1 MNKYA
6 IGIITLLL
14 TSQVWGR
21 DSTSWD
27 STTRMVRV
35 NATDFTLPSPREQN
49 KLRAYGKDNIPFL
62 FNNMLMRTEDR
73 MKIPLNGSWGGI
85 GGQCWTI
92 EAKSEL
98 PKWGTLTQGKIYTI
112 YQLTDYIGIIIE
124 AGDGYTNN
132 LNVPSNSWSDVFPGG
147 YCTGGEAGA
156 AVEAW
161 PVLLQSPP
169 AGMKLDVPRTKI
181 ASMRIVKPPYAP
193 RGNTRFWNGF
203 NGFTGKT
210 DWDVWM
216 PGFSLRVEA
225 KTCQLDT
232 PNDLIVVMP
241 TIANQHIPK
250 QGNERYGGKFQ
261 IRLTCPTASD
271 DNNKKIAAYM
281 TLTDQTD
288 PSNRSDILSL
298 TPQSTAQGVGIKLY
312 KNNDSNALKY
322 GPDSPL
328 KGTENQWKFSS
339 RDGEEKPTVEF
350 KAFYVNKDGN
360 ITGGT
365 VNAVATY
372 TFSYQ

>member
-1 MNKYA
+1 MNKYV
-6 IGIITLLL
+6 IGIISLLL

-27 STTRMVRV
+27 GATRTVRV
-35 NATDFTLPSPREQN
+35 NATDFTLPPPNEQN
-49 KLRAYGKDNIPFL
+49 KLRAYGQDNIPFQ
-62 FNNMLMRTEDR
+62 FNRMLMRTQDR
-73 MKIPLNGSWGGI
+73 NKIPLNASWGTGQ
-85 GGQCWTI
+85 QCWTI
-92 EAKSEL
+92 EAKTDL
-98 PKWGTLTQGKIYTI
+98 PNWGTLNRRTI
-112 YQLTDYIGIIIE
+112 YKLTDYIGIVIE
-124 AGDGYTNN
+124 AGDTYDNN
-132 LNVPSNSWSDVFPGG
+132 KNVPSSSWSDVFPGG
-147 YCTGGEAGA
+147 YCTSGEAGA

-181 ASMRIVKPPYAP
+181 ASMRIVKPTYVPQ
-193 RGNTRFWNGF
+193 RKTRFWNGF
-203 NGFTGKT
+203 NGFSGKT
-210 DWDVWM
+210 DWDVWLL
-216 PGFSLRVEA
+216 GFSLRVEA

-250 QGNERYGGKFQ
+250 QGDERYGGKFQ
-261 IRLTCPTASD
+261 IRLTCPTTSD

-288 PSNRSDILSL
+288 PSNRGDILTL

-312 KNNDSNALKY
+312 KNNDASALSY
-322 GPDSPL
+322 GPDSSL

>member
-1 MNKYA
+1 MNKYV
-6 IGIITLLL
+6 IGIISLLL

-27 STTRMVRV
+27 GATRMVHV
-35 NATDFTLPSPREQN
+35 TATDFTLPSPSGQGN
-49 KLRAYGKDNIPFL
+49 LRAYGKDNIPFR
-62 FNNMLMRTEDR
+62 FDR
-73 MKIPLNGSWGGI
+73 MLIRTQDRNKIPLNASWGTGE
-85 GGQCWTI
+85 QCWTI
-92 EAKSEL
+92 EAKTEL
-98 PKWGTLTQGKIYTI
+98 TKWGTLNNGTI
-112 YQLTDYIGIIIE
+112 YKLTDYIGIIIE

-132 LNVPSNSWSDVFPGG
+132 KNVPSNNWSDVFLGG
-147 YCTGGEAGA
+147 YCTAGEAGA

-169 AGMKLDVPRTKI
+169 AGMILDVPRTKI
-181 ASMRIVKPPYAP
+181 ASMRIVKPTYVPQ
-193 RGNTRFWNGF
+193 GKTRFWNGF
-203 NGFTGKT
+203 NGFSGKT
-210 DWDVWM
+210 DWDVWL
-216 PGFSLRVEA
+216 PAFSLRVEA

-250 QGNERYGGKFQ
+250 RGDQRYGGKFQ
-261 IRLTCPTASD
+261 IRLTCPTTSD
-271 DNNKKIAAYM
+271 DNGKKIAAYM

-288 PSNRSDILSL
+288 PSNRGDILTL

-312 KNNDSNALKY
+312 KNNDASALSY
-322 GPDSPL
+322 GPDSSL